1 MQIISQKLYFCI
13 KLLTIKILFYQF
25 FFRSPPITC
34 LGISAGKF
42 VEFQD
47 KNQSNISSFLGK
59 SSTSSSASPLPMKIN
74 KQTSPKSSIE
84 SFFKIKDGTTDT
96 PQKQE
101 NSSSPDSGNKKLELI
116 KGGIKSFFKNT
127 VTKPNDDCSD
137 RSDSND
143 QPQLIYVDNSKELCS
158 FNLNESKPDVM
169 LDNNCKTICNND
181 KQGKTDKSTK
191 LLNTEVFSKKSGFFA
206 GKLRK
211 SSISSDI
218 VDISDSSCDSVK
230 YMQEIDVKEKGDNSV
245 VKAKFTKEINEN
257 EKGDNSCVK
266 SKQENYNIDGKG
278 NNVMDTFINKG
289 SPIIIQKNEEF
300 DDQVFMS
307 LLPDIQHELKSMTV
321 KTKENRKEKEGKQK
335 CGIDKFF
342 NQNLNKNYTY
352 KNNDQIEDM
361 TSCEK
366 CGKYMLVWELPE
378 HMDFHFAQDI
388 QKEFR
393 QEDAQMNRTSIK
405 RKSDVISP
413 EKSKKKSKIV
423 ENVKT
428 LTNFFSK
435 K

>member
-1 MQIISQKLYFCI
+1 
-13 KLLTIKILFYQF
+13 
-25 FFRSPPITC
+25 
-34 LGISAGKF
+34 
-42 VEFQD
+42 
-47 KNQSNISSFLGK
+47 
-59 SSTSSSASPLPMKIN
+59 MKIN

-101 NSSSPDSGNKKLELI
+101 NSSSPDGGNKKLELT

-143 QPQLIYVDNSKELCS
+143 QPQLINVDNSKELCS
-158 FNLNESKPDVM
+158 FKLNESKPDVM
-169 LDNNCKTICNND
+169 LDNNCKTICDND
-181 KQGKTDKSTK
+181 KQGKTDKC
-191 LLNTEVFSKKSGFFA
+191 LNTEVSSKKSGFFA

-218 VDISDSSCDSVK
+218 VDISDNSCDSVK
-230 YMQEIDVKEKGDNSV
+230 YMQEIDVKEKGNNSV
-245 VKAKFTKEINEN
+245 VKVKINED

-266 SKQENYNIDGKG
+266 SKQENNNIDRKG
-278 NNVMDTFINKG
+278 NELLDTFIDKR

-300 DDQVFMS
+300 DEQVFMS
-307 LLPDIQHELKSMTV
+307 LPPDIQHELKSMTV

-335 CGIDKFF
+335 SGIDKFF
-342 NQNLNKNYTY
+342 NQNLNKN
-352 KNNDQIEDM
+352 NDQMEDM

-378 HMDFHFAQDI
+378 HIDFHLAQDI
-388 QKEFR
+388 QKELR
-393 QEDAQMNRTSIK
+393 QEDAQINRTSSK

-428 LTNFFSK
+428 LTNFFFK